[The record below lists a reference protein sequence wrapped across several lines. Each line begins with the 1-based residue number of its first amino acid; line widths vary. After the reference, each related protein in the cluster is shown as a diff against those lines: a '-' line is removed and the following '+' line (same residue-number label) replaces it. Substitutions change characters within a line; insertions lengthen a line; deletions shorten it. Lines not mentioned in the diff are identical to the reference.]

1 MTEPPVEAESNV
13 RPCTATDQTAP
24 SCPSMTSTHCSV
36 LRSHLVGMRGTA
48 PHRLRLGA
56 RVFGSGAGSGSGFGL
71 SVVRSPPLEQAVV
84 AAAVGVPLGQREAG
98 RVAIVRKEARDL
110 LAGGGGDERRSGGG
124 LTVVGRRRPQRPA
137 GPPSSTRARCRRS
150 SSRRCA
156 PQSPRWTRSD
166 PSARPSCARTG
177 PATPR
182 SGPTAGG
189 PRRSR
194 PRARAAA
201 WAPGRATAPGCPAS
215 APRECASPAVPIPGL
230 LTYSCVQVLPLTT
243 AY

>member
-48 PHRLRLGA
+48 RHRLRGGA
-56 RVFGSGAGSGSGFGL
+56 RVFGSGSGFGL

-124 LTVVGRRRPQRPA
+124 LTEVGRRRPQRPA

-150 SSRRCA
+150 SSRQCA
-156 PQSPRWTRSD
+156 PQSPLWRRPV
-166 PSARPSCARTG
+166 PSARPSCAR
-177 PATPR
+177 
-182 SGPTAGG
+182 SGPSGSRQSLQRDNGGAGAAG
-189 PRRSR
+189 
-194 PRARAAA
+194 AR
-201 WAPGRATAPGCPAS
+201 T
-215 APRECASPAVPIPGL
+215 
-230 LTYSCVQVLPLTT
+230 
-243 AY
+243 